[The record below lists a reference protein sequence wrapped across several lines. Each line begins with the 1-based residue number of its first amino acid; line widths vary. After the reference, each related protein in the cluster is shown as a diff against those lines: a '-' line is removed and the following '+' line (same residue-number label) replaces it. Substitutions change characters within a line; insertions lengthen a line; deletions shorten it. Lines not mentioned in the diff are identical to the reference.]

1 MAQQLDQT
9 TIVVVRWFAR
19 IVGALMVALFVVF
32 FVGESLGGAG
42 SSSIGRLTPIEWLE
56 VAALLV
62 MSAGVLLAWRWE
74 VAGGALSLGGGL
86 AFNVVESLGGGQV
99 EPVWFAVVFVVVG
112 VMFLVC
118 GYSSA
123 ALLRRQA

>member
-9 TIVVVRWFAR
+9 TIVVMRWIAR
-19 IVGALMVALFVVF
+19 IVGALMAVLFVVF
-32 FVGESLGGAG
+32 FVGESLGGDG
-42 SSSIGRLTPIEWLE
+42 WFSSGQLTLVEWLE

-74 VAGGALSLGGGL
+74 VVGGALSLGGGL

-112 VMFLVC
+112 VLFLVC
-118 GYSSA
+118 SYSSA
-123 ALLRRQA
+123 TSIRKQA

>member
-9 TIVVVRWFAR
+9 TIVVIRWIAR
-19 IVGALMVALFVVF
+19 IVGALMVVLFVVF
-32 FVGESLGGAG
+32 FVGESLSGEGWF
-42 SSSIGRLTPIEWLE
+42 SSGPLTPVEWFE

-74 VAGGALSLGGGL
+74 AAGGTLSLGGGL
-86 AFNVVESLGGGQV
+86 AFNVVESLGGGRV

-118 GYSSA
+118 SYSSA
-123 ALLRRQA
+123 ASLRERA